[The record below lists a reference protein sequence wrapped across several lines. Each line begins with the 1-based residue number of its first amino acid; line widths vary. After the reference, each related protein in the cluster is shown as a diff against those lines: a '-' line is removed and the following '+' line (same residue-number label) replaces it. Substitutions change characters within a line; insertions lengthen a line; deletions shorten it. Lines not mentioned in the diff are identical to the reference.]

1 MQYKGLPPFF
11 PSTQNDGALLIY
23 LKFYLIFLMQAD
35 WMGSFWKQK
44 KTLKTSK
51 QILQINTVYIIVR
64 GNFQKI
70 LF

>member
-1 MQYKGLPPFF
+1 
-11 PSTQNDGALLIY
+11 
-23 LKFYLIFLMQAD
+23 MQAD

-64 GNFQKI
+64 ENFKKNFLLI
-70 LF
+70 VVNWKLTTGRLLIEKDREVHEHVSALL

>member
-1 MQYKGLPPFF
+1 
-11 PSTQNDGALLIY
+11 
-23 LKFYLIFLMQAD
+23 MQAD

-64 GNFQKI
+64 ENFQKI
-70 LF
+70 FF